1 MSRDDAYLLDIL
13 TAAKLAMRYVAGKN
27 QADFLADTQ
36 CQDAVIRRI
45 EIIGE
50 ASRRLSDPTRT
61 LLPDLRWSDWTGMRN
76 VVIHQYDA
84 VDLTIVWDTLQNDL
98 PQLIAALEHVIRS

>member
-50 ASRRLSDPTRT
+50 ASRCAARRRNCSGGEGVRSSASSD
-61 LLPDLRWSDWTGMRN
+61 MRR
-76 VVIHQYDA
+76 V
-84 VDLTIVWDTLQNDL
+84 
-98 PQLIAALEHVIRS
+98 